1 MGKSKEEFEMAIS
14 NLKSSKSEEEV
25 FGYLVFIAKGF
36 SVSLYKDIVLEN
48 PYYKDIFIDV
58 KKEVLLDLES
68 IKENIKEEISSIE
81 EEMRKQSAPIEL
93 KALKGDCVSLIY
105 EVERKILEIESIFY
119 K

>member
-48 PYYKDIFIDV
+48 PYYKDLFLDIRKD
-58 KKEVLLDLES
+58 VLLDLQNLRET
-68 IKENIKEEISSIE
+68 IE
-81 EEMRKQSAPIEL
+81 EEMLSIDKEIKKSDQPKLRE
-93 KALKGDCVSLIY
+93 LKGDCISLIY
-105 EVERKILEIESIFY
+105 EVERKILEIESILL
-119 K
+119 